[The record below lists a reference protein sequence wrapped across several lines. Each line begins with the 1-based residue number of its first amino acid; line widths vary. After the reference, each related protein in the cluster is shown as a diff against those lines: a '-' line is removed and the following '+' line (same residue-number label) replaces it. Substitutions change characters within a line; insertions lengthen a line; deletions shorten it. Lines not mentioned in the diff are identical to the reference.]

1 MNPNKTVVTLAERYG
16 DEVTRRGVA
25 SMRTLTFGF
34 SPCPN
39 DTFIFGALATGKL
52 EVPGFQ
58 LEIIHEDVETL
69 NKLAREALLD
79 FSKISFHSFALV
91 VERYALLRSG
101 AALGRGCGPLVVARE
116 PRDMDSLRGEA
127 IAIPGELT
135 TANLLLQL
143 YGEGFAHVHPVS
155 YETIMPRLQRG
166 EFAAGV
172 IIHEGRFTYHSYGLH
187 QVLDLGGWW
196 EETQDLPIAL
206 GGILVRRDL
215 GCDVAAVMEDAIRHS
230 LNFARQNSEEIWSY
244 IKTHAQEM
252 DDEVI
257 RHHIDL
263 YVNEY
268 SFDLG
273 EEGRLAIKT
282 LLELA
287 HKRDLLPPV
296 TAGLFLTD

>member
-1 MNPNKTVVTLAERYG
+1 MKSSFKSSARKQGN
-16 DEVTRRGVA
+16 A
-25 SMRTLTFGF
+25 SMKTLTLGF

-39 DTFIFGALATGKL
+39 DTFIFGALATHKL
-52 EVPGFQ
+52 EVPGFR

-79 FSKISFHSFALV
+79 FTKISFHAFALV
-91 VERYALLRSG
+91 VKRYALLRSG

-143 YGEGFAHVHPVS
+143 YGEGFTQVHPMS

-172 IIHEGRFTYHSYGLH
+172 VIHEGRFTYHNYGLH

-196 EETQDLPIAL
+196 EETQGLPVAL

-215 GCDVAAVMEDAIRHS
+215 GSEVAELIENAIRHS
-230 LNFARQNSEEIWSY
+230 LNFARQHAEEIWSY

-268 SFDLG
+268 TLDLG
-273 EEGRLAIKT
+273 EEGELAIET
-282 LLELA
+282 LLQLA

-296 TAGLFLTD
+296 TASLFLSA

>member
-1 MNPNKTVVTLAERYG
+1 
-16 DEVTRRGVA
+16 
-25 SMRTLTFGF
+25 MRTLTLGF

-52 EVPGFQ
+52 EVPSFQ

-79 FSKISFHSFALV
+79 FTKISFHAFAWV
-91 VERYALLRSG
+91 VKRYALLSSG

-116 PRDMDSLRGEA
+116 ERNMDSLRNEA

-143 YGEGFAHVHPVS
+143 YGGGFPHVHPMS

-172 IIHEGRFTYHSYGLH
+172 IIHEGRFTYHHYGLH
-187 QVLDLGGWW
+187 QVLDLGAWW
-196 EETQDLPIAL
+196 EETQDLPIPL
-206 GGILVRRDL
+206 GGILIRRDL
-215 GCDVAAVMEDAIRHS
+215 GSNVAKVIGDAIRNS
-230 LNFARQNSEEIWSY
+230 LNFAHQNPEEIWSY

-257 RHHIDL
+257 RQHIEL

-268 SFDLG
+268 AIDLG

-287 HKRDLLPPV
+287 YERDLLPPV
-296 TAGLFLTD
+296 SGSLFLAD

>member
-1 MNPNKTVVTLAERYG
+1 MKTMTL
-16 DEVTRRGVA
+16 
-25 SMRTLTFGF
+25 GF

-52 EVPGFQ
+52 DVPGFR
-58 LEIIHEDVETL
+58 LEFIHEDVETL
-69 NKLAREALLD
+69 NKLAREAVLD
-79 FSKISFHSFALV
+79 FSKTSFHAFARV
-91 VERYALLRSG
+91 VKRYALLRSG

-116 PRDMDSLRGEA
+116 PRDMNSLRGEP

-143 YGEGFAHVHPVS
+143 YGGGFNHVHPMS

-172 IIHEGRFTYHSYGLH
+172 VIHEGRFTYHNYGLH

-215 GCDVAAVMEDAIRHS
+215 GSDVAEAIEDAIRQS
-230 LNFARQNSEEIWSY
+230 LNFARQSPEEIWSY

-257 RHHIDL
+257 RQHINL

-273 EEGRLAIKT
+273 EEGGIAIKR
-282 LLELA
+282 LLELS
-287 HKRDLLPPV
+287 HERDLLPPL
-296 TAGLFLTD
+296 TGSLFLTD

>member
-1 MNPNKTVVTLAERYG
+1 
-16 DEVTRRGVA
+16 
-25 SMRTLTFGF
+25 MRTLTLGF

-39 DTFIFGALATGKL
+39 DTFTFGALATGKL
-52 EVPGFQ
+52 EVPGFR

-79 FSKISFHSFALV
+79 FTKISFHAFALV
-91 VERYALLRSG
+91 AKRYALLRSG

-143 YGEGFAHVHPVS
+143 YGEGFAHVHPIS

-166 EFAAGV
+166 EFTAGV
-172 IIHEGRFTYHSYGLH
+172 IIHEGRFTYSNYGLH

-196 EETQDLPIAL
+196 EETQNLPIAL

-215 GCDVAAVMEDAIRHS
+215 GPDVAEVMEDAVRQS
-230 LNFARQNSEEIWSY
+230 LNFARQKPGEIWAY

-257 RHHIDL
+257 KQHIDL

-268 SFDLG
+268 SLDLG
-273 EEGRLAIKT
+273 EAGRLAIEK

-287 HKRDLLPPV
+287 HKRGLLPPV
-296 TAGLFLTD
+296 TADLFLTP

>member
-1 MNPNKTVVTLAERYG
+1 
-16 DEVTRRGVA
+16 
-25 SMRTLTFGF
+25 MRTLTLGF

-79 FSKISFHSFALV
+79 FTKISFHAFALV
-91 VERYALLRSG
+91 VNRYGLLNSG

-116 PRDMDSLRGEA
+116 ARNMDSLRGEA

-143 YGEGFAHVHPVS
+143 YGDGFPHVHPVS

-172 IIHEGRFTYHSYGLH
+172 IIHEGRFTYHNYGLH
-187 QVLDLGGWW
+187 QVLDLGNWW

-215 GCDVAAVMEDAIRHS
+215 GCDVAEVIEDAVRHS
-230 LNFARQNSEEIWSY
+230 LKYARQNSEKIWSY

-257 RHHIDL
+257 RQHIDL

-268 SFDLG
+268 SLDLG

-287 HKRDLLPPV
+287 HKRGLLPPV

>member
-1 MNPNKTVVTLAERYG
+1 MQLYRSATEARRYG
-16 DEVTRRGVA
+16 DSVTGGYGP
-25 SMRTLTFGF
+25 MRSLTLAF

-52 EVPGFQ
+52 EIPGFR

-69 NKLAREALLD
+69 NKLAREALLH
-79 FSKISFHSFALV
+79 FTKISFHAFALV
-91 VERYALLRSG
+91 AKRYALLHSG

-116 PRDMDSLRGEA
+116 PRDMESLRGEA

-143 YGEGFAHVHPVS
+143 CGEGFAHVHPMS

-172 IIHEGRFTYHSYGLH
+172 VIHEGRFTYDKYGLH
-187 QVLDLGGWW
+187 HVLDLGYWW
-196 EETQDLPIAL
+196 EETQGLPVAL

-215 GCDVAAVMEDAIRHS
+215 GSEVAVVMEDAIRRS
-230 LNFARQNSEEIWSY
+230 LNFARQNSKEIWSY

-257 RHHIDL
+257 RQHIDL
-263 YVNEY
+263 YVNDY
-268 SFDLG
+268 SLDLG
-273 EEGRLAIKT
+273 EEGKLAIKK
-282 LLELA
+282 LLDLA
-287 HKRDLLPPV
+287 HTRDLLPPV

>member
-1 MNPNKTVVTLAERYG
+1 
-16 DEVTRRGVA
+16 
-25 SMRTLTFGF
+25 MRTLTLGF

-52 EVPGFQ
+52 EVPSFR

-79 FSKISFHSFALV
+79 FTKISFHAFALV
-91 VERYALLRSG
+91 VKRYGLLSSG

-116 PRDMDSLRGEA
+116 ARNMDSLRTEA

-143 YGEGFAHVHPVS
+143 YGDGFPHVHPIS

-172 IIHEGRFTYHSYGLH
+172 IIHEGRFTYHHYGLH
-187 QVLDLGGWW
+187 QVLDLGAWW
-196 EETQDLPIAL
+196 EETQDLPIPL
-206 GGILVRRDL
+206 GGILCRRDL
-215 GCDVAAVMEDAIRHS
+215 GSDVARAIEDVIRSS

-244 IKTHAQEM
+244 IKAQAQEM

-257 RHHIDL
+257 RQHIDL

-268 SFDLG
+268 SSDLG

-296 TAGLFLTD
+296 PKALFLSE

>member
-1 MNPNKTVVTLAERYG
+1 MK
-16 DEVTRRGVA
+16 
-25 SMRTLTFGF
+25 TLTLGF

-39 DTFIFGALATGKL
+39 DTFIFGALATDKL
-52 EVPGFQ
+52 EVPGFR

-79 FSKISFHSFALV
+79 FTKISFHAFALV
-91 VERYALLRSG
+91 VKRYALLRSG

-116 PRDMDSLRGEA
+116 PMDMDSLRGEA

-143 YGEGFAHVHPVS
+143 YGEGFTHVHPRS

-172 IIHEGRFTYHSYGLH
+172 VIHEGRFTYHNYGLH

-196 EETQDLPIAL
+196 EETQGLPLAL

-215 GCDVAAVMEDAIRHS
+215 GSEVAELIEDAIRNS
-230 LNFARQNSEEIWSY
+230 LNFARQNSEEIWPY

-263 YVNEY
+263 YVNDY
-268 SFDLG
+268 TLDLG
-273 EEGRLAIKT
+273 EEGELAVET

-287 HKRDLLPPV
+287 HKRELLPPI
-296 TAGLFLTD
+296 TASLFLYPPLCPNPHLSQ

>member
-1 MNPNKTVVTLAERYG
+1 
-16 DEVTRRGVA
+16 
-25 SMRTLTFGF
+25 MRTLTLGF

-52 EVPGFQ
+52 EVPSFR

-79 FSKISFHSFALV
+79 FSKISFHAFALV
-91 VERYALLRSG
+91 VKRYALLNSG
-101 AALGRGCGPLVVARE
+101 AALGRGCGPLVVATQ
-116 PRDMDSLRGEA
+116 PRDMESLRGEA

-143 YGEGFAHVHPVS
+143 YGDGFPHVHPMS
-155 YETIMPRLQRG
+155 YETIIPRLQRG

-172 IIHEGRFTYHSYGLH
+172 IIHEGRFTFHDYGLH
-187 QVLDLGGWW
+187 QVLDLGAWW
-196 EETQDLPIAL
+196 EETQDLPIPL
-206 GGILVRRDL
+206 GGIIVRRDL
-215 GCDVAAVMEDAIRHS
+215 GSDVAKVIEDAIRGS

-252 DDEVI
+252 DDETI
-257 RHHIDL
+257 RQHIDL

-268 SFDLG
+268 SIELG

-287 HKRDLLPPV
+287 HERDLLPPV
-296 TAGLFLTD
+296 SASLFLTD

>member
-1 MNPNKTVVTLAERYG
+1 
-16 DEVTRRGVA
+16 
-25 SMRTLTFGF
+25 MRTLTLGF

-52 EVPGFQ
+52 EVPGIR

-79 FSKISFHSFALV
+79 FTKISFHAFALV
-91 VERYALLRSG
+91 AKRYALLRSG

-143 YGEGFAHVHPVS
+143 YGEGFAHVHPIS

-166 EFAAGV
+166 EFTAGV
-172 IIHEGRFTYHSYGLH
+172 IIHEGRFTYSNYGLH

-196 EETQDLPIAL
+196 EETQNLPVAL
-206 GGILVRRDL
+206 GGILVRREL
-215 GCDVAAVMEDAIRHS
+215 GRDIAELIEDAIRQS
-230 LNFARQNSEEIWSY
+230 SNFARQNGEKIWSY
-244 IKTHAQEM
+244 IKGHAQEM
-252 DDEVI
+252 DDKVI

-263 YVNEY
+263 YVNDY

-273 EEGRLAIKT
+273 EEGSLAIKR

-287 HKRDLLPPV
+287 YKRNLLPPV
-296 TAGLFLTD
+296 AAGLFLTD

>member
-1 MNPNKTVVTLAERYG
+1 MVRMK
-16 DEVTRRGVA
+16 
-25 SMRTLTFGF
+25 TLTLGF

-52 EVPGFQ
+52 EIPGFQ

-69 NKLAREALLD
+69 NKLAREAFLD
-79 FSKISFHSFALV
+79 FTKISFHAFALV
-91 VERYALLRSG
+91 VKSYALLRSG

-143 YGEGFAHVHPVS
+143 YGEGFAHVLPMS

-172 IIHEGRFTYHSYGLH
+172 VIHEGRFTYHHHGLH

-206 GGILVRRDL
+206 GGILVRRAL
-215 GCDVAAVMEDAIRHS
+215 GCEVAKVIEDAIRHS

-244 IKTHAQEM
+244 IKAHAQEM
-252 DDEVI
+252 DDEAI
-257 RHHIDL
+257 RQHIDL

-287 HKRDLLPPV
+287 YKRDLLPPV

>member
-1 MNPNKTVVTLAERYG
+1 MK
-16 DEVTRRGVA
+16 
-25 SMRTLTFGF
+25 TLTLGF

-39 DTFIFGALATGKL
+39 DTFIFGALATGEL
-52 EVPGFQ
+52 EVPGFR

>member
-1 MNPNKTVVTLAERYG
+1 MFQHSIIPPFQGN
-16 DEVTRRGVA
+16 A
-25 SMRTLTFGF
+25 SMKTLTLGF

-69 NKLAREALLD
+69 NKLAKEALLD
-79 FSKISFHSFALV
+79 FTKISFHAFALV
-91 VERYALLRSG
+91 AKRYALLRSG

-143 YGEGFAHVHPVS
+143 YGEGFSHVHPMS

-166 EFAAGV
+166 EFSAGV
-172 IIHEGRFTYHSYGLH
+172 IIHEGRFTYGNYGLH

-196 EETQDLPIAL
+196 EETQDLPVAL
-206 GGILVRRDL
+206 GGILVRREL
-215 GCDVAAVMEDAIRHS
+215 GRDIAEVIEDAIRHS
-230 LNFARQNSEEIWSY
+230 SNFARQNSEKIWSY
-244 IKTHAQEM
+244 IKAHAQEM
-252 DDEVI
+252 DDKVI
-257 RHHIDL
+257 RQHIDL
-263 YVNEY
+263 YVNKY

-273 EEGRLAIKT
+273 EEGSLAIKR

-296 TAGLFLTD
+296 AAGLFLTD